1 MTDGVLKT
9 LARGNAQHSKRFPGD
24 SNARQPV
31 HTVYGGAHLFKSN
44 TAPKL
49 GEIALKSLSR
59 FAPDAD
65 SFSAAVGIDE
75 RLAAAVYGRMVEK
88 LKREPVE
95 DYRID
100 FEDGY
105 GHRPGS
111 EEDGHAVSAAREA
124 AKGLAEGTLP
134 PFFGIRI
141 KSLSEET
148 AARSARTLDLFL
160 STFLQAAKGRLPAA
174 FLVTLPKVVHAGQ
187 PAALHA
193 LLSAIEKK
201 HKLPNGSIKSELMI
215 ESPQA
220 ILALDGTVPLRSL
233 ADALGGRCFAAHFG
247 TYDYTAACGVVSAH
261 QAMDHGAC
269 DFAKRVMQA
278 AFAGTGVNVSDGAT
292 IVLPVG
298 DDPEAVRRAWRLHY
312 DNATRSLVDGFYQ
325 GWDLHPAQ
333 LPARYAAVY
342 AFFLAGLPAAAAR
355 LKNFIEKAARATQA
369 GGVFD
374 DAASGQGLL
383 NFFLRARACGAITE
397 AEAAAA
403 GLSPAEL
410 ASRSFLAILA
420 GRR

>member
-1 MTDGVLKT
+1 MSGDVLKT
-9 LARGNAQHSKRFPGD
+9 LAAGNSLHARRFPGD

-44 TAPKL
+44 TPAKL
-49 GEIALKSLSR
+49 GELALKSLSK
-59 FAPDAD
+59 FAPDAA
-65 SFSAAVGIDE
+65 SFSAAVGMDE
-75 RLAAAVYGRMVEK
+75 RLSAAVYERMVEK

-105 GHRPGS
+105 GHRTDA
-111 EEDGHAVSAAREA
+111 EEDGHAVAAAKEA
-124 AKGLAEGTLP
+124 AKGLAEKTLP

-141 KSLSEET
+141 KSLSNET
-148 AARSARTLDLFL
+148 AARSARTLGLFL
-160 STFLQAAKGRLPAA
+160 EELVRGGPLPP
-174 FLVTLPKVVHAGQ
+174 LIVTLPKVLHPGQ

-193 LLSAIEKK
+193 LLSAFELK
-201 HKLPNGSIKSELMI
+201 HALPAGAIKCELMI

-220 ILALDGTVPLRSL
+220 ILAFDGAVPLRAL
-233 ADALGGRCFAAHFG
+233 ADALGGRCAGAHFG

-278 AFAGTGVNVSDGAT
+278 SFAGTGVNLSDGAT
-292 IVLPVG
+292 ITLPTG
-298 DDPEAVRRAWRLHY
+298 DDPAAVRRAWRLHY
-312 DNATRSLVDGFYQ
+312 DNATRALVDGFYQ

-342 AFFLAGLPAAAAR
+342 AFFLAGLPPAAER
-355 LKNFIEKAARATQA
+355 LKRFVETAARATQA

-383 NFFLRARACGAITE
+383 NYFLRARACGAITE
-397 AEAAAA
+397 AEAAAS
-403 GLSPAEL
+403 GLTPAEL
-410 ASRSFLAILA
+410 ASRSFLAILE
-420 GRR
+420 GRKS

>member
-1 MTDGVLKT
+1 MKGGVLT
-9 LARGNAQHSKRFPGD
+9 ALAKENALHAKRFPGD

-31 HTVYGGAHLFKSN
+31 HTVYGGAHLFKST
-44 TAPKL
+44 TAAKL
-49 GEIALKSLSR
+49 GELALKSLSR
-59 FAPDAD
+59 FGPDAG

-75 RLAAAVYGRMVEK
+75 RLSAAVYERMVEK
-88 LKREPVE
+88 LKREPIE

-105 GHRPGS
+105 GHRAGS

-141 KSLSEET
+141 KALSDET

-160 STFLQAAKGRLPAA
+160 TELLRGGKLPPA
-174 FLVTLPKVVHAGQ
+174 FLVTLPKVVHPGQ

-193 LLSAIEKK
+193 LLSAFEKK
-201 HKLPNGSIKSELMI
+201 HTLPNGSIKAEIMI

-220 ILALDGTVPLRSL
+220 ILAFDGTVPLRPF

-247 TYDYTAACGVVSAH
+247 TYDYTAACGVVSSH
-261 QAMDHGAC
+261 QTMDHGAC

-298 DDPEAVRRAWRLHY
+298 DDPAAVRRAWRLHY

-342 AFFLAGLPAAAAR
+342 AFFLAGLPDAAAR
-355 LKNFIEKAARATQA
+355 LKNFIEKAARATQV

-410 ASRSFLAILA
+410 ASRSFLDILE
-420 GRR
+420 GRKP